1 MAGSKEKSATLKV
14 LSLSH
19 QIVQQHS
26 GIKIGKSMNKNSRLH
41 KNQNVFVTYRSKLH
55 SFLTTMKEIGLK
67 AFLFGV

>member
-1 MAGSKEKSATLKV
+1 MAGSKEKSATLKG
-14 LSLSH
+14 LSLRH

-41 KNQNVFVTYRSKLH
+41 KNQDVFVTYRSKLQ